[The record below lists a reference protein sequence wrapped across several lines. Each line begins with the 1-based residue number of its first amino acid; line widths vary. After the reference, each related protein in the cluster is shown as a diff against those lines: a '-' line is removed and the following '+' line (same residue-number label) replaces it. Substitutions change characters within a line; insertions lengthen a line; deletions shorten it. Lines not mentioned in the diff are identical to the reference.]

1 MSTKSSALPAWLT
14 GQLESTPGSTPASI
28 PDSDPVKHLVTERNA
43 RYYDLMGTVLAAIEG
58 GCAPWDAIGHQLPSH
73 ERRTFMGWLMRD
85 PERKRL
91 LIEAQEVGSF
101 GMYADTFSIV
111 DGTDPTAPGEDIAR
125 SRLRFEQRKWA
136 LGVTDRKRYG
146 ERKELDIN
154 QTIDIRGAI
163 ADAKRRVIEG
173 SFEDVSDAE

>member
-1 MSTKSSALPAWLT
+1 MTQT
-14 GQLESTPGSTPASI
+14 Q
-28 PDSDPVKHLVTERNA
+28 PVDVVIVGAGLCG
-43 RYYDLMGTVLAAIEG
+43 LMAGAVLAERGLRVVLLDKGRSVG
-58 GCAPWDAIGHQLPSH
+58 G
-73 ERRTFMGWLMRD
+73 RLMRD

-111 DGTDPTAPGEDIAR
+111 DGTDSTAPGEDIAR

-173 SFEDVSDAE
+173 SFEVIEGDGNATE